1 VKDMTYSIGE
11 VSEMLGI
18 PISTLRYYDKK
29 GLLPLVERTNGNI
42 RIFSDMDVRW
52 LNMIECLKNTG
63 MELKEIKTFFE
74 WCEKGDSTIDQ
85 RYEMFLER
93 KRETERQMAILQKSL
108 DLINYKCEYY
118 SIAKEAGTTNIHE
131 LNQDCKKEF
140 EKQQLYQDA
149 VVDTE

>member
-1 VKDMTYSIGE
+1 MTYSIGE

-29 GLLPLVERTNGNI
+29 GLLPLVERTNSNI
-42 RIFSDMDVRW
+42 RVFSDMDVRW

-74 WCEKGDSTIDQ
+74 WCEQGDSTIDQ

-93 KRETERQMAILQKSL
+93 KNETERQMTILQKSL

-118 SIAKEAGTTNIHE
+118 RIAKEAGTTNIPE
-131 LNQDCKKEF
+131 LILNSTKKEF

-149 VVDTE
+149 VGDT

>member
-1 VKDMTYSIGE
+1 MTYSIGE

-29 GLLPLVERTNGNI
+29 GLLPLIERTNGNI
-42 RIFSDMDVRW
+42 RVFSEMDLRW

-74 WCEKGDSTIDQ
+74 WCEKGDSTIYQ

-93 KRETERQMAILQKSL
+93 KRETERQMALLQKSL

-118 SIAKEAGTTNIHE
+118 RIAKEAGTTNIHE

>member
-1 VKDMTYSIGE
+1 MTYSIGE
-11 VSEMLGI
+11 VSEMLSI
-18 PISTLRYYDKK
+18 PISTLRYYDRK
-29 GLLPLVERTNGNI
+29 GLLPLVERTDSNI

-63 MELKEIKTFFE
+63 MELKEIKIFFQ
-74 WCEKGDSTIDQ
+74 WCEEGDSTIDK

-93 KRETERQMAILQKSL
+93 RRETQRQIALLQKSL

-118 SIAKEAGTTNIHE
+118 RIAKEAGTTNIHE

>member
-1 VKDMTYSIGE
+1 MTYSIGE
-11 VSEMLGI
+11 VSQMLEI

-42 RIFSDMDVRW
+42 RVFSDMDVRW
-52 LNMIECLKNTG
+52 LNMIDCLKNTG

-74 WCEKGDSTIDQ
+74 WCEKGDSTIDK

-93 KRETERQMAILQKSL
+93 KRETERQIAILQKSL
-108 DLINYKCEYY
+108 DLIDYKCEYY
-118 SIAKEAGTTNIHE
+118 RIAKEAGTTNVPE
-131 LNQDCKKEF
+131 LIQNPIREF

-149 VVDTE
+149 VVDAE

>member
-1 VKDMTYSIGE
+1 MTYSIGE
-11 VSEMLGI
+11 VSDMLAI

-29 GLLPLVERTNGNI
+29 GLLPLIERTNSNI

-74 WCEKGDSTIDQ
+74 WCEKGDSTIEK
-85 RYEMFLER
+85 RCEMFLER
-93 KRETERQMAILQKSL
+93 KRETERQIAILQKSL

-118 SIAKEAGTTNIHE
+118 SIAKEAGTTNIPE
-131 LNQDCKKEF
+131 LNQNCKKDF

-149 VVDTE
+149 VGDTE

>member
-1 VKDMTYSIGE
+1 MTYSIGE
-11 VSEMLGI
+11 VSEMLAI

-29 GLLPLVERTNGNI
+29 GLLPLIERTNGNI
-42 RIFSDMDVRW
+42 RVFSDMDVRW

-74 WCEKGDSTIDQ
+74 WCEKGDSTIEK
-85 RYEMFLER
+85 RCEMFLER

>member
-1 VKDMTYSIGE
+1 MTYSIGE
-11 VSEMLGI
+11 VSEMLAI

-29 GLLPLVERTNGNI
+29 GLLPLIERTNGNI
-42 RIFSDMDVRW
+42 RVFSDMDVRW

-74 WCEKGDSTIDQ
+74 WCEKGDSTIEK

-93 KRETERQMAILQKSL
+93 KIETERQIAILQKSL

-118 SIAKEAGTTNIHE
+118 NIAKEAGTTNIHE